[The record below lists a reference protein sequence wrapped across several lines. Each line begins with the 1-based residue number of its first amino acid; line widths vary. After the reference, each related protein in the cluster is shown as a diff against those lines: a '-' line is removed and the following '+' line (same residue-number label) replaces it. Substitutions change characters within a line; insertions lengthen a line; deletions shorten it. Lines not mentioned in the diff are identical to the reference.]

1 MKYITFLVRV
11 MVKPT
16 KGYFELK
23 KYISKE
29 RSLSWYFELI
39 SSVLSERIEANIEYA
54 QKFLGSSI

>member
-11 MVKPT
+11 MAKPT

-29 RSLSWYFELI
+29 RSLSLYFELI
-39 SSVLSERIEANIEYA
+39 SSVLSERIEENIEYA
-54 QKFLGSSI
+54 